1 MANNRRLITPMD
13 MANLIMSAQGWRQQG
28 FSTIQSTVNAAAEHG
43 ISEDWALVALGFI
56 NDSPSCAEDWC
67 RVMLDKELTRAP
79 AYACRHRDRWSLHY
93 RLHTSTADQ
102 VRRDVRVARPV
113 S

>member
-67 RVMLDKELTRAP
+67 RVMLDKELTVQAARVEA
-79 AYACRHRDRWSLHY
+79 DRREQY
-93 RLHTSTADQ
+93 DG
-102 VRRDVRVARPV
+102 
-113 S
+113 